1 MKKLMWILAF
11 IPTAITLFYYN
22 QLPDII
28 PAHFDFNGNVDRW
41 GNKIE
46 SLLLPLIILL
56 LTIVMHFTIN
66 SIEKKAL
73 KASSEKELME
83 MNSVIKVMKF
93 IAILENI
100 IFGILN
106 CLLLIC
112 FMRKEINTASIMKYS
127 LMLIGIMLIILGN
140 YTSRVIR
147 NTLVGFR
154 MSYSL
159 YNDITWLKSN
169 RFASKVMVID
179 GILIFI
185 STFIFEA
192 KYLIILSIINILISI
207 LIIMLK
213 AKKIYEEEIK
223 KDA

>member
-1 MKKLMWILAF
+1 MTQPLPKIL
-11 IPTAITLFYYN
+11 PVN
-22 QLPDII
+22 
-28 PAHFDFNGNVDRW
+28 
-41 GNKIE
+41 E
-46 SLLLPLIILL
+46 
-56 LTIVMHFTIN
+56 
-66 SIEKKAL
+66 L
-73 KASSEKELME
+73 K
-83 MNSVIKVMKF
+83 
-93 IAILENI
+93 
-100 IFGILN
+100 
-106 CLLLIC
+106 
-112 FMRKEINTASIMKYS
+112 NTASIMKYS

-140 YTSRVIR
+140 YTSRVKR

>member
-1 MKKLMWILAF
+1 MR
-11 IPTAITLFYYN
+11 N
-22 QLPDII
+22 
-28 PAHFDFNGNVDRW
+28 FNGNVDRW

-140 YTSRVIR
+140 YTSRVKR

>member
-1 MKKLMWILAF
+1 
-11 IPTAITLFYYN
+11 
-22 QLPDII
+22 
-28 PAHFDFNGNVDRW
+28 
-41 GNKIE
+41 
-46 SLLLPLIILL
+46 
-56 LTIVMHFTIN
+56 
-66 SIEKKAL
+66 
-73 KASSEKELME
+73 
-83 MNSVIKVMKF
+83 MKF

-140 YTSRVIR
+140 YTSRVKR

-192 KYLIILSIINILISI
+192 KYLIILSNINILSSI
-207 LIIMLK
+207 LSIMLK

>member
-1 MKKLMWILAF
+1 
-11 IPTAITLFYYN
+11 
-22 QLPDII
+22 
-28 PAHFDFNGNVDRW
+28 
-41 GNKIE
+41 
-46 SLLLPLIILL
+46 
-56 LTIVMHFTIN
+56 
-66 SIEKKAL
+66 
-73 KASSEKELME
+73 

-140 YTSRVIR
+140 YTSRVKR

>member
-1 MKKLMWILAF
+1 M
-11 IPTAITLFYYN
+11 
-22 QLPDII
+22 
-28 PAHFDFNGNVDRW
+28 G
-41 GNKIE
+41 
-46 SLLLPLIILL
+46 
-56 LTIVMHFTIN
+56 
-66 SIEKKAL
+66 
-73 KASSEKELME
+73 KET
-83 MNSVIKVMKF
+83 
-93 IAILENI
+93 
-100 IFGILN
+100 
-106 CLLLIC
+106 
-112 FMRKEINTASIMKYS
+112 NTASIMKYS

-140 YTSRVIR
+140 YTSRVKR

-192 KYLIILSIINILISI
+192 KYLIILSITNILISI

-213 AKKIYEEEIK
+213 AKKIYEKEIK
-223 KDA
+223 MDA

>member
-1 MKKLMWILAF
+1 MWILAF

-140 YTSRVIR
+140 YTSRVKR

-185 STFIFEA
+185 
-192 KYLIILSIINILISI
+192 
-207 LIIMLK
+207 
-213 AKKIYEEEIK
+213 
-223 KDA
+223 